1 MQGSHFGVR
10 NLEFKAGDCRAGRII
25 YTFNMKTFAEV
36 VERADSLSQDER
48 EELIRI
54 LQGRLREERRE
65 QLLQDVEESRKAI
78 KSETT
83 QSASIDEIM
92 RRIRE

>member
-1 MQGSHFGVR
+1 M
-10 NLEFKAGDCRAGRII
+10 
-25 YTFNMKTFAEV
+25 TTFADV

-65 QLLQDVEESRKAI
+65 QLLQDVEDSRKAV
-78 KSETT
+78 KNGVT
-83 QSASIDEIM
+83 QPASVDEIM
-92 RRIRE
+92 RMTRE